1 MNIPDILFIC
11 VYIYIF
17 FTHLSVDGHLDCFH
31 ILAIVNN
38 AAMYIGVHTSFQ
50 VSVFKFSLAKYT
62 KLNCWIMW

>member
-1 MNIPDILFIC
+1 MC
-11 VYIYIF
+11 VYIYIYIYIYIF

-38 AAMYIGVHTSFQ
+38 AAMHIGVHISFQ

-62 KLNCWIMW
+62 KLNWWIMW